1 MKLSFEQVKSLA
13 QKDLMEM
20 NQVIE
25 SRLFNRSP
33 LIQDIARYVINS
45 GGKRFRPVL
54 LLLIAKAFGYVGS
67 RHINLAAAVEF
78 IHTATLLHD
87 DVVDHSKFR
96 RGKLTANDKWDNKSS
111 ILVGDFLFSQSFLL
125 MSEDKD
131 MQVLEVLSKT
141 AAIIAE
147 GEVKQLTSIGNLSL
161 TEESYLA
168 VISDKTAEL
177 FAASCQVG
185 AIVAGTKETVQKK
198 MYNFGLNLG
207 KAFQIIDDVLDYTSR
222 KDDIGKNV
230 GDDFKE
236 GKVTLPIIFAYSKS
250 NEEEK
255 SFWHKVIVEKTQEDS
270 DFLNAV
276 NIFDKYNIIPAC
288 LALAK
293 DFACFALSDLAFLP
307 DNEIKKSL
315 KDLLR
320 FTIYRK
326 T

>member
-33 LIQDIARYVINS
+33 LIQDIARYIINS